1 MFNAIDEIKRQ
12 YIYTVQPVQLFETK
26 NTQAAQK
33 NPFDYLN
40 QTNKSSNY
48 NLLHPDVSNSAKG
61 NHLDLMG

>member
-12 YIYTVQPVQLFETK
+12 YMYTIQPVQLFESR

-33 NPFDYLN
+33 NSFDFLN

-61 NHLDLMG
+61 KHLDLMG